1 MALLGNMVH
10 RAAMSYD
17 PQEKVMTPQDFYRSQ
32 SPMSDPGAYT
42 HLYDALP
49 DDLTSLCKIVQ
60 TTYLHY
66 WGGKEAGIVIT
77 PERAVEVDNRRVETI
92 LEKMMAAH
100 NAPFT
105 EPRPAEKRVIG
116 CCRDAALLLCSF
128 LRHKGIPA
136 RIRSGFA
143 PYINIGHPTFAVDH
157 VVTEYWDEGRWKL
170 ADAEQSKSL
179 VERNS
184 ITFNVLDIP
193 RDRFLV
199 AGQVWQAV
207 RSGAAEE
214 KNYGGDL
221 HEKFWT
227 GLWSIRTRLVNDVN
241 SLSKVE
247 YLLWDTWGLM
257 TYKKKLTEADFANLD
272 RAAAL
277 TMQAHDDVNFETI
290 RALNNESGFAKPN
303 TFTCNSPTQ
312 LVHKVTA

>member
-1 MALLGNMVH
+1 
-10 RAAMSYD
+10 
-17 PQEKVMTPQDFYRSQ
+17 MTPQDYYRLQ
-32 SPMSDPGAYT
+32 SPMSDPGAYA

-66 WGGKEAGIVIT
+66 WGGKDAGIEIP
-77 PERAVEVDNRRVETI
+77 PERAVEVDSRRVETI

-100 NAPFT
+100 NAPLT
-105 EPRPAEKRVIG
+105 EPRPGEKRVIG

-143 PYINIGHPTFAVDH
+143 PYINIGHPSFAVDH

-179 VERNS
+179 VQRNG
-184 ITFNVLDIP
+184 ITFDVLDIP

-207 RSGAAEE
+207 RAGQAEE
-214 KNYGGDL
+214 KNYGGHPDDT
-221 HEKFWT
+221 FWA
-227 GLWSIRTRLVNDVN
+227 GLWAIRTRLINDIN

-257 TYKKKLTEADFANLD
+257 VYKDALSETDLATLD

-277 TMQAHDDVNFETI
+277 TAEAHDDTKFDAV
-290 RALNNESGFAKPN
+290 RALNDEADFAKPQ
-303 TFTCNSPTQ
+303 TFMCYSPVQ
-312 LVHKVTA
+312 PEHSVTA

>member
-1 MALLGNMVH
+1 
-10 RAAMSYD
+10 MSLD
-17 PQEKVMTPQDFYRSQ
+17 LQESAMTPQDFYRSH
-32 SPMSDPGAYT
+32 SPMSDPGSYA
-42 HLYDALP
+42 HLYGALP
-49 DDLTSLCKIVQ
+49 DDMTSLCKIVQ

-66 WGGKEAGIVIT
+66 WGGKDAGIVIP

-100 NAPFT
+100 NAPLT

-179 VERNS
+179 VQRNG
-184 ITFNVLDIP
+184 ITFDVLDIP

-214 KNYGGDL
+214 KNYGGDP

-227 GLWSIRTRLVNDVN
+227 GLWSIRTRLVNDIN

-257 TYKKKLTEADFANLD
+257 VYKKTLSKSDLATLD

-277 TMQAHDDVNFETI
+277 TMQAHDDTQFEVI
-290 RALNNESGFAKPN
+290 RALNDEPAFAKPDR
-303 TFTCNSPTQ
+303 FMCHSP
-312 LVHKVTA
+312 VTKPQQVIA